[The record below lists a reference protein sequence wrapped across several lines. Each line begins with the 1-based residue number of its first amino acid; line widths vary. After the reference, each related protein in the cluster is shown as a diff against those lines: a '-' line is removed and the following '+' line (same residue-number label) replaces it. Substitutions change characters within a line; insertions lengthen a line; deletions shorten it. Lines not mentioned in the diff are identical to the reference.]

1 MESDKSQAVKE
12 SIVLGSQYLAF
23 LLGFIPFFLEPSLFT
38 NKYALLGYCAILAYI
53 GMSSIVA
60 RVSIIRRKG
69 TLAHTRGSKAR
80 QYGIIALIIVLIL
93 AIVILLLPEQFF
105 SFLPVFRKINGGF
118 CLTW

>member
-12 SIVLGSQYLAF
+12 NIILGSQYLAF
-23 LLGFIPFFLEPSLFT
+23 LLGLIPFFLEPSLFT

-53 GMSSIVA
+53 GISSIVA

-80 QYGIIALIIVLIL
+80 QYGIIALVIVLIL
-93 AIVILLLPEQFF
+93 AIVILLLPETG
-105 SFLPVFRKINGGF
+105 FL
-118 CLTW
+118 W